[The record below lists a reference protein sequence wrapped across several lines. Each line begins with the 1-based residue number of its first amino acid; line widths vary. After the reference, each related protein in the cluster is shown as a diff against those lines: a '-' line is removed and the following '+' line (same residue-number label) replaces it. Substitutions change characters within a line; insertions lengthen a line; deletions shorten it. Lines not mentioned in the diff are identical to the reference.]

1 MQRDLLVI
9 TPSLNLFRYREH
21 GNVATDMKTSTPR
34 RGRPRD
40 PALDERILEQLLALL
55 GTHGY
60 TRLTLDELA
69 ARSGVAKT
77 TILRRWP
84 SKAAVAA
91 AAIERLAFQSVD
103 VPDSGSLREDIHAL
117 LQGAVDTFV
126 RGRGQF
132 VPRLFREAGHHPEI
146 ANLLNTVLHTRR
158 QAYRKV
164 LALAI
169 ARGDLSPSADQE
181 LLIDLLIG
189 PLWLRLLLTNDPITP
204 QYVDSNVEAALAAF
218 DVKPPPGRR

>member
-1 MQRDLLVI
+1 V
-9 TPSLNLFRYREH
+9 
-21 GNVATDMKTSTPR
+21 KTSVPG
-34 RGRPRD
+34 RGRPRNPD
-40 PALDERILEQLLALL
+40 LDERILEQLLDLL

-60 TRLTLDELA
+60 ARLTLDELA
-69 ARSGVAKT
+69 FRSGVAKT

-91 AAIERLAFQSVD
+91 AGVERVASQSVD
-103 VPDSGSLREDIHAL
+103 VPDSGTLRGDIHAL
-117 LQGAVDTFV
+117 LKSAVDTFA

-132 VPRLFREAGHHPEI
+132 VPRLLREAGHHPEI
-146 ANLLNTVLHTRR
+146 ADLLNTVLHTRR

-169 ARGDLSPSADQE
+169 ARGELAPSSDQD

-189 PLWLRLLLTNDPITP
+189 PMWLRLLLTHDPITP
-204 QYVDSNVEAALAAF
+204 AYVDSNVEAVLTAF
-218 DVKPPPGRR
+218 GVTGESR

>member
-1 MQRDLLVI
+1 
-9 TPSLNLFRYREH
+9 
-21 GNVATDMKTSTPR
+21 MKTSPPR

-55 GTHGY
+55 GTHGFAN
-60 TRLTLDELA
+60 LTLDELA

-91 AAIERLAFQSVD
+91 AGIERLALQSID

-117 LQGAVDTFV
+117 LQGAVDTFG

-132 VPRLFREAGHHPEI
+132 VPSLFREAGHHPEI
-146 ANLLNTVLHTRR
+146 ANFLNTVLHTRR

-169 ARGDLSPSADQE
+169 ARGELSPSADQE

-189 PLWLRLLLTNDPITP
+189 PLWLRLLITHDPITP
-204 QYVDSNVEAALAAF
+204 EYVASNVEVALAAF
-218 DVKPPPGRR
+218 DVKQLPAQPRSRAW

>member
-1 MQRDLLVI
+1 MSVSGVFRHRACG
-9 TPSLNLFRYREH
+9 NLI
-21 GNVATDMKTSTPR
+21 ADMKTLPPR

-40 PALDERILEQLLALL
+40 PALDERILEQLVALL

-60 TRLTLDELA
+60 ARLTLDELA
-69 ARSGVAKT
+69 TRSGVAKT

-91 AAIERLAFQSVD
+91 AGVERLALQSVD
-103 VPDSGSLREDIHAL
+103 VPNFGSLRDDIHAL
-117 LQGAVDTFV
+117 LQGAVDTFA

-132 VPRLFREAGHHPEI
+132 VPKLFREAGHHPEI
-146 ANLLNTVLHTRR
+146 ASLVNTVLHTRR

-169 ARGDLSPSADQE
+169 ARGELSPSTDQE
-181 LLIDLLIG
+181 LFIDLLIG
-189 PLWLRLLLTNDPITP
+189 PLWLRLLLTYDPITP
-204 QYVDSNVEAALAAF
+204 EYVDANVEAALIAF
-218 DVKPPPGRR
+218 DVKQPLDIAEPAVRHG

>member
-1 MQRDLLVI
+1 M
-9 TPSLNLFRYREH
+9 N
-21 GNVATDMKTSTPR
+21 TSIPG

-40 PALDERILEQLLALL
+40 PALDERILEELLDLL

-60 TRLTLDELA
+60 ARLTLDELA
-69 ARSGVAKT
+69 GRSGVAKT

-91 AAIERLAFQSVD
+91 AGVERLALQSVD
-103 VPDSGSLREDIHAL
+103 VPDSGILRDDIHAL
-117 LQGAVDTFV
+117 LQSAVDTFA

-132 VPRLFREAGHHPEI
+132 MPRLVREAGHHPEI
-146 ANLLNTVLHTRR
+146 TDLLNTVLHTRR

-169 ARGDLSPSADQE
+169 ARGELSPSVDQE

-189 PLWLRLLLTNDPITP
+189 PMWLRLLLTHDPITAEF
-204 QYVDSNVEAALAAF
+204 VEANVTAALTAF
-218 DVKPPPGRR
+218 GVAMASR

>member
-1 MQRDLLVI
+1 
-9 TPSLNLFRYREH
+9 
-21 GNVATDMKTSTPR
+21 MKTPPPR

-55 GTHGY
+55 ASDGY
-60 TRLTLDELA
+60 ARLNLDELA

-91 AAIERLAFQSVD
+91 AGVERVALQSVD
-103 VPDSGSLREDIHAL
+103 VPDSGSLRDDIHAL
-117 LQGAVDTFV
+117 LQGAVDTFA
-126 RGRGQF
+126 RGHGQF
-132 VPRLFREAGHHPEI
+132 VLRLFREAGHHPEI

-169 ARGDLSPSADQE
+169 ARGELSPSVDQE

-189 PLWLRLLLTNDPITP
+189 PFWLRLLLT
-204 QYVDSNVEAALAAF
+204 
-218 DVKPPPGRR
+218 

>member
-1 MQRDLLVI
+1 MQ
-9 TPSLNLFRYREH
+9 
-21 GNVATDMKTSTPR
+21 TSTPV

-40 PALDERILEQLLALL
+40 PALDERILEQLLDLL

-60 TRLTLDELA
+60 ARLTLDELA
-69 ARSGVAKT
+69 DRSGVAKT

-91 AAIERLAFQSVD
+91 AAVERLALQSVD
-103 VPDSGSLREDIHAL
+103 VPDSGNLRDDIHGL
-117 LQGAVDTFV
+117 LQSAVDTFA

-132 VPRLFREAGHHPEI
+132 VPRLVREAGHHPEI
-146 ANLLNTVLHTRR
+146 ADLLNTVLHTRR

-169 ARGDLSPSADQE
+169 ARGELSPSIDQE

-189 PLWLRLLLTNDPITP
+189 PMWLRLLLTHDPITP
-204 QYVDSNVEAALAAF
+204 EYVDSNVAAALTAF
-218 DVKPPPGRR
+218 DVATTSR

>member
-1 MQRDLLVI
+1 MGV
-9 TPSLNLFRYREH
+9 TPGASS
-21 GNVATDMKTSTPR
+21 G

-40 PALDERILEQLLALL
+40 RALDDRILEQLAALL
-55 GTHGY
+55 GSHGY
-60 TRLTLDELA
+60 AGLTLDELA

-91 AAIERLAFQSVD
+91 AAVERLALQSVD
-103 VPDSGSLREDIHAL
+103 VPDSGSLRADLLAL

-132 VPRLFREAGHHPEI
+132 IARLVREAGHHSEI
-146 ANLLNTVLHTRR
+146 TDLVHTVIHTRR
-158 QAYRKV
+158 QAYRRV

-169 ARGDLSPSADQE
+169 ARGDLAPSVDTE
-181 LLIDLLIG
+181 LMLDLLIG
-189 PLWLRLLLTNDPITP
+189 PIWTRLLITRDPITRD
-204 QYVDSNVEAALAAF
+204 YVDSIVEAVLTAF
-218 DVKPPPGRR
+218 DVKPATTD